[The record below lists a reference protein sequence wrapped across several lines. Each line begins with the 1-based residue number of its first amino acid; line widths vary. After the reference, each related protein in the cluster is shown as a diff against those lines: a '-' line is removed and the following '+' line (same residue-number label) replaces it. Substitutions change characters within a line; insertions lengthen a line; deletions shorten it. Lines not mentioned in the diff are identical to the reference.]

1 MPRAARI
8 DIPGLLQHVIVRG
21 IERRPIFLD
30 DHDREEFLSR
40 LSSLLQETETDCYAW
55 VLLDNHFHLLL
66 KPKTYTLASLMR
78 RLLSGYA
85 VTFNLR
91 HNRSGHLFQNR
102 YKSIVCDEDP
112 YLLELIRYIHL
123 NPIRAG
129 IIKDLESLEDFPWS
143 GHRELF
149 GNPTRKLTEK
159 EFVLALFAERHEI
172 SQAKY
177 EEFMAD
183 GLKSQK
189 GIKLSRGGKQA
200 SRALNFSL
208 SEKAVFDDRILG
220 GGRFVENLVE
230 RDVSH
235 PPNSEKAFTDLVNQA
250 AGYFGVEP
258 EELKM
263 PGKTPRLV
271 QAKAVICHVAVRRL
285 GFKGV
290 DVGERLGYSP
300 SAVSRATQKGAKL
313 LREDSGLAKML
324 IKPKKL

>member
-21 IERRPIFLD
+21 IERCPIFLD

-40 LSSLLQETETDCYAW
+40 LSSLLPETETDCYAW

-66 KPKTYTLASLMR
+66 KPKTYTLASFMR

-143 GHRELF
+143 GHRELL

-183 GLKSQK
+183 GLKSQN

-235 PPNSEKAFTDLVNQA
+235 PPNSEKVFTDLVNQA
-250 AGYFGVEP
+250 AGYFGVDP
-258 EELKM
+258 EELTM
-263 PGKTPRLV
+263 PGKTPRIV
-271 QAKAVICHVAVRRL
+271 QSKAVICHVL
-285 GFKGV
+285 S
-290 DVGERLGYSP
+290 DVWG
-300 SAVSRATQKGAKL
+300 SRG
-313 LREDSGLAKML
+313 
-324 IKPKKL
+324 